1 MVSFSICNTEQ
12 EPRATHWHW
21 RIWTMSFAFA
31 SCSCQRPLLK
41 ASKQD
46 FIKAAFQGS
55 IQIQMNFFPLSRIS
69 ESSFPREER
78 GNIIRKGNYSYF
90 TRGSRS
96 TLVILYLVIFL
107 TTVLWKA
114 HKQKWQQTSMKY
126 CALYIIKSC
135 HEEEG
140 NPWHLSTLPLLL
152 TPRLLEGTVHKML
165 CKTKP
170 FLVALQKAFMTRQE
184 SFISVGPCW
193 LSWQNLRKSVT
204 RPELSCGGGIKQSCS
219 PFPSTS

>member
-1 MVSFSICNTEQ
+1 MEEISTITAIEDLGPTANPQEWVMVSFSICNTGQ
-12 EPRATHWHW
+12 EPRATHWYW
-21 RIWTMSFAFA
+21 RIWTMGFGFA

-41 ASKQD
+41 ASYKQA

-55 IQIQMNFFPLSRIS
+55 IEIQMNLFPLSWIS
-69 ESSFPREER
+69 ESSFPREGR

-90 TRGSRS
+90 TRRSRS

-126 CALYIIKSC
+126 CALYIIKFC

-140 NPWHLSTLPLLL
+140 NPWHLSTLLLLL
-152 TPRLLEGTVHKML
+152 TPRLLEDTVQKML

-170 FLVALQKAFMTRQE
+170 FLVA
-184 SFISVGPCW
+184 
-193 LSWQNLRKSVT
+193 
-204 RPELSCGGGIKQSCS
+204 
-219 PFPSTS
+219 